1 MILSTRVVPEDQHPG
16 GSVPKRVFLVL
27 GGGRGGGVEWWG
39 KEGFGEQVL
48 DRHFSRSQKLFLK
61 IFLPNFS
68 KTCNTKKK
76 TKKKVPSFIYFHF
89 LYFSFGGDGKH
100 GIH

>member
-1 MILSTRVVPEDQHPG
+1 M
-16 GSVPKRVFLVL
+16 
-27 GGGRGGGVEWWG
+27 EWWG

-68 KTCNTKKK
+68 KTCNTKKIP
-76 TKKKVPSFIYFHF
+76 KKKFLVLFIFNFYTFPSGEMGNMGYIKKKNPPHASYAWTF
-89 LYFSFGGDGKH
+89 
-100 GIH
+100 

>member
-1 MILSTRVVPEDQHPG
+1 M
-16 GSVPKRVFLVL
+16 
-27 GGGRGGGVEWWG
+27 EWWG

-61 IFLPNFS
+61 FFLPNFS

-76 TKKKVPSFIYFHF
+76 QKKKFLVLFIFIFYTFTSGRWETWDTLKKKPTSCIIRLDILEPH
-89 LYFSFGGDGKH
+89 LYV
-100 GIH
+100 